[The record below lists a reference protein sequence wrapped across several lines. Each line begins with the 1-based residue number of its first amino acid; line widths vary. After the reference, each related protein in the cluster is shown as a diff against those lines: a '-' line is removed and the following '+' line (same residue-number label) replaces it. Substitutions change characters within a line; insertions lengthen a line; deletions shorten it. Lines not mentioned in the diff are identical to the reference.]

1 LTFSGYY
8 LRVFLLILLS
18 VVGTI
23 YFGLFLDIEVGIQFS
38 LVVFCN
44 ILLEGYGYPAAVE
57 FFDGIL
63 CISTE
68 N

>member
-1 LTFSGYY
+1 M
-8 LRVFLLILLS
+8 LLS

-23 YFGLFLDIEVGIQFS
+23 YFCLFLDIEIGILFS

-44 ILLEGYGYPAAVE
+44 ILFEIYDYPAAFE
-57 FFDGIL
+57 SLEGKL
-63 CISTE
+63 WISTE

>member
-1 LTFSGYY
+1 M
-8 LRVFLLILLS
+8 LLS

-23 YFGLFLDIEVGIQFS
+23 YFGLFFGIEIGILFS

-44 ILLEGYGYPAAVE
+44 ILFEGYYNPAALDS
-57 FFDGIL
+57 FDGIL